1 MDLFAATAALFR
13 AVAVL
18 QSDVDVDVDL
28 TGALGGGAVG
38 TFVGTVVV
46 GAILVALAP
55 DYTKARMAEVV
66 EEPVGNFV
74 YGVVV
79 LVFLILAVIVLV
91 FTIVG
96 IIVAIPL
103 GFVVYLAWVFGST
116 IAFLAVDDRLVDR
129 GDDEWLVVLLV
140 AAGINGGLVL
150 SGIGALVAFCV
161 GAAGFGTVVRPYFD

>member
-38 TFVGTVVV
+38 AFVGTAVV

-66 EEPVGNFV
+66 DEPVGNFV

-79 LVFLILAVIVLV
+79 LVGLIILVVLLFIAILTIPFALALAFVL
-91 FTIVG
+91 
-96 IIVAIPL
+96 
-103 GFVVYLAWVFGST
+103 YLAWVFGST
-116 IAFLAVDDRLVDR
+116 IAFLAVADRLIDR
-129 GDDEWLVVLLV
+129 ADDEWLVALLV

-150 SGIGALVAFCV
+150 SGIGSIVAFCV
-161 GAAGFGTVVRPYFD
+161 GAAGFGTVVRRYLD